1 MNYGEEITYWYLRLN
16 GFFPITN
23 FVVHRSS
30 KVEYSAEVDLLAV
43 RPPFVYEEVGGNP
56 DDWDPWLVNHLGF
69 DRFIGVIC
77 EVKTGDY
84 DLDKLFRSNYVEYA
98 LGRLGLVPRDHIQE
112 TLEILREHPIAELP
126 DSSIV
131 FKLLV
136 ADKEPDTDNCF
147 VLSLNWVEDFILE
160 RVRKYPAEKYA
171 DRMHFSS
178 ELFQHAIH
186 RVRRE
191 RKQRSQAG
199 A

>member
-23 FVVHRSS
+23 FVVHRSTR
-30 KVEYSAEVDLLAV
+30 VEHSADIDLLAV
-43 RPPFVYEEVGGNP
+43 RPPFVYEEVGGCP
-56 DDWDPWLVNHLGF
+56 RDWDPWLVDYLGL

-84 DLDKLFRSNYVEYA
+84 DPSKLFRPNYVEYA
-98 LGRLGLVPRDHIQE
+98 LGRLGFVPREHIQE
-112 TLEILREHPIAELP
+112 AFDVLKECPVVELP
-126 DSSIV
+126 DGNIV

-136 ADKEPDTDNCF
+136 TNGEPETDICF
-147 VLSLNWVEDFILE
+147 ALSLNQVEDFIVE
-160 RVRKYPAEKYA
+160 RVRRYPKEKYA
-171 DRMHFSS
+171 DRMFFSS
-178 ELFQHAIH
+178 ELFQHTIH

-191 RKQRSQAG
+191 RNRRSQTG